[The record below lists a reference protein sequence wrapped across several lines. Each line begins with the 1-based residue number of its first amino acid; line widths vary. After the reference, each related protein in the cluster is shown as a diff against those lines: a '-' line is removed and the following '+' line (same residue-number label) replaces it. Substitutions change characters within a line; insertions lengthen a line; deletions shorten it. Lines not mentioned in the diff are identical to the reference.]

1 MEPTE
6 SITPRLAVVVPCYN
20 EEAVLPDTTE
30 RLLKVLD
37 ELAAEGLATAD
48 SFLLYVNDGSTDRT
62 WATIRALH
70 EQDGRTRGL
79 LLSANG
85 GQQQALLAGMEAAYE
100 SADVTITIDAD
111 LQDDIRTIPAMLRY
125 YREGCDIVYGVRR
138 DRHVDP
144 WLKRTT
150 AAGFYMLLK
159 LMGGRCIFNHADFRL
174 MSREAFRQLP
184 ECNRRWLFLR
194 GLVPYVD
201 LPSACVYY
209 DRRQRLTGETKY
221 SYKSMTKLAFKGIMQ
236 ELVLKKHLLWLLVLF
251 TVFFFFVCEES
262 PMHDLFNPRGNMPRV
277 DSCWFFTCGKAWMNG
292 LTPYVDFTDSKGPLL
307 WLLHGLAYLLT
318 PTSYVGVF
326 LVVLPFYWVTVAF
339 LYKTFR
345 LFVRSSSHAFWLTLV
360 LVPLLFLPTIHV
372 ETRCE
377 DFALTFIVV
386 GIYYTCRLL
395 FLDNIRTADF
405 RRTAF
410 LLGVGMGATL
420 LIKYSM
426 SVIFAVPFLFTCY
439 RAWQCRQNLWR
450 LVAWTAAGAL
460 AMVLPF
466 VIYFAIIG
474 NLQAF
479 VNEYFLRTF
488 YTIGEIKQGHGD
500 RTNYW
505 DYLPMVTYVAMLTV
519 CSLSAALWLK
529 RFRLFPFF
537 AFLGFLLPHIFY
549 VRLYYFNTCHGFLV
563 FGLLTTYFMVSQRKQ
578 WPKVKTALCILVL
591 LATAIPYLYYNAH
604 YTAGYF
610 YHPQRR
616 GHGYQYAEQLL
627 PKHKPTIVYW
637 HCADVGIGLL
647 TEALPYCKYYSQ
659 QVGVTPQMVAEQDA
673 EVMKGKADFVIVA
686 KGNAPLHEALR
697 KMGYKLCPEIDNVYQ
712 IFYK

>member
-1 MEPTE
+1 M
-6 SITPRLAVVVPCYN
+6 PCYN

-201 LPSACVYY
+201 
-209 DRRQRLTGETKY
+209 
-221 SYKSMTKLAFKGIMQ
+221 
-236 ELVLKKHLLWLLVLF
+236 
-251 TVFFFFVCEES
+251 
-262 PMHDLFNPRGNMPRV
+262 
-277 DSCWFFTCGKAWMNG
+277 
-292 LTPYVDFTDSKGPLL
+292 FTDSKGPLL

-339 LYKTFR
+339 LYKTFH
-345 LFVRSSSHAFWLTLV
+345 LFVRSNSHAFWLTLV

-529 RFRLFPFF
+529 RFRLFPFL

-659 QVGVTPQMVAEQDA
+659 QVGVTPQMVA
-673 EVMKGKADFVIVA
+673 I
-686 KGNAPLHEALR
+686 
-697 KMGYKLCPEIDNVYQ
+697 IS
-712 IFYK
+712 